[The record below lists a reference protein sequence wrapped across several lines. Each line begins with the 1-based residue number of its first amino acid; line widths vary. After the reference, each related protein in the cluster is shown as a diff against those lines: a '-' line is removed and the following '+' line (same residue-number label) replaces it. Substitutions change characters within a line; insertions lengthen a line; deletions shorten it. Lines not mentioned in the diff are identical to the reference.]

1 MFNKKLDKGLLFVKV
16 LLEQWAKSTI
26 LGIGCRA
33 ESKMGSKCL
42 APGPPRFPPAYY
54 ASPLTP
60 CLHEVRPVRRS
71 FVSSLIYMLISLI
84 WSWGGLGRKSLRNK
98 WLPYDKIP
106 EESTNLHIPLTIVFH
121 SRLLFTGSKAADTHL
136 FNLSQNLMRS
146 LRS

>member
-42 APGPPRFPPAYY
+42 APGLPRFPPAYY

-84 WSWGGLGRKSLRNK
+84 WSWGGAGK
-98 WLPYDKIP
+98 
-106 EESTNLHIPLTIVFH
+106 EESKKQVTTL
-121 SRLLFTGSKAADTHL
+121 
-136 FNLSQNLMRS
+136 
-146 LRS
+146 